1 MSGQFVPAAV
11 ETFEGAATGP
21 GASNGGPVAA
31 DAGRALALRDWALA
45 ALDGVTP
52 WRAWPAPARA
62 WRHRGVR
69 PVAEP
74 AGLEAG

>member
-45 ALDGVTP
+45 ALDGVASVTFR
-52 WRAWPAPARA
+52 WCC
-62 WRHRGVR
+62 VR
-69 PVAEP
+69 KRQ
-74 AGLEAG
+74 EACATLRR